1 MPPTGPAVLP
11 PRRARQ
17 GAGEGLL
24 QLKRSAPCSEQTS
37 YPVCARVPMWG
48 CRSAG
53 WAGVLAL
60 CCVRCCAPDTDPSLW
75 KPQLEAALQRFRG
88 GAELMDCSY
97 PNRRQWWESL
107 SEQGIALV

>member
-1 MPPTGPAVLP
+1 
-11 PRRARQ
+11 
-17 GAGEGLL
+17 
-24 QLKRSAPCSEQTS
+24 
-37 YPVCARVPMWG
+37 MWG
-48 CRSAG
+48 CRPAG

-60 CCVRCCAPDTDPSLW
+60 CCVSAVSAPDAAPW